1 VLRAGLVRPG
11 DVVEVMEIPLDASGE
26 DLPR

>member
-1 VLRAGLVRPG
+1 LRAGLVRPG